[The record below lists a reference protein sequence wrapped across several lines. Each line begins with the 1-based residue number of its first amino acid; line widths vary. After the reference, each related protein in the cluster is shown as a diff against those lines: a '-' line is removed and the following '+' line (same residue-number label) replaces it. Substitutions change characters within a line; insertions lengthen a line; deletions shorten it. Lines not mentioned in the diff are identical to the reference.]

1 MEEFLKVLWM
11 AVVVL
16 DFHPFE
22 VLKDINTIYSNRC
35 EFLTFHSVWWLWAIL
50 SFCCCCWKK
59 KLCNIY
65 RLHLYQ
71 LPQSSSDPPHLDPST
86 LGLISLLRSIHS
98 VCRRPAGAP
107 NWSETGHWTELGRIV
122 FTNNYL
128 DLTSLFLARLLPT
141 NPTRVICSDQWLVES
156 GRYGEWGLTPLS
168 IKYVSTRCEIIN
180 HKFISSLIMHRQ
192 LLGLC
197 VNWQLI
203 LICR

>member
-22 VLKDINTIYSNRC
+22 VLKDINTIYSNRG
-35 EFLTFHSVWWLWAIL
+35 EFLTFHSVRWWLWAIL

-98 VCRRPAGAP
+98 VCRRPASAP

-128 DLTSLFLARLLPT
+128 DLTSLFLAVARLLPNQPSDLQWPVT
-141 NPTRVICSDQWLVES
+141 GGIRPIWRMGSHPTE
-156 GRYGEWGLTPLS
+156 Y
-168 IKYVSTRCEIIN
+168 
-180 HKFISSLIMHRQ
+180 
-192 LLGLC
+192 
-197 VNWQLI
+197 
-203 LICR
+203 